1 VRRLLAGTTA
11 FAALTGVVLVLPVY
25 SEPAPEAVPVET
37 SVEEVAMGSFSDPAP
52 EAQVQEG
59 TTDPVA
65 GVPDTVPTLAVSATD
80 VAEFSLVGVTWT
92 LDPAVTDTVVQ
103 VRVRD
108 LAGNWGTWTEV
119 EAEGVE
125 QAADADTGSR
135 VRGGTAPLWTGP
147 ATAVEAELV
156 TRSGAQPTDVQLDLV
171 DPGESAAD
179 DSLGTPDIQETADA
193 AVAIP
198 PVFSRAQWGADE
210 TLMTWDEQYASTIK
224 AATLHHTADT
234 NNYSADQVPAMMRS
248 IYRYHAVSLGW
259 GDIGYNVIVDKYGR
273 LWEGRSGGLASTV
286 VGAHA
291 GGFNTSTFGVSM
303 IGNYDVVDTPQV
315 MIDSVAAIIAWKF
328 SLYGVDPRGTTTL
341 TSGGTDKFAAGV
353 RATLPTVFA
362 HRDTKSTSCPGRYGY
377 ARLGEIRDKV
387 AARIANS
394 KTPIA
399 TRYDSDAGLRAWLG
413 APVGGEQS
421 AAGVTWQVYAN
432 GARLYSSPTGGV
444 RLVLGGILER
454 YLSAGGPAVLGPP
467 ISDDAPTPDGR
478 GAFVRFLHG
487 DVYWS
492 PATGSHLVR
501 GEILKAWL
509 ATGGA
514 TGGLGFPT
522 TSDAKTTDGRGY
534 VVRFQGADI
543 YWSQATGARYV
554 MGSIRDAWLASG
566 GTSGYLG
573 FPATSDTVAGK
584 GAFVRFQGGDVYWSP
599 TTGTR
604 IVRGDI
610 LDAYRAAGGATGY
623 LGFPTT
629 SDAATPEGRGYV
641 VRFQGGDIYWSATTG
656 ARVVL
661 GSIRD
666 TWLATGGSGGYL
678 GFPTTSDTPVPGKGA
693 YVRFQGGD
701 VYWSPTTGTRIVR
714 GDILDAYRAAG
725 GATGYLGFPTTSDAP
740 TADGRGYVVRFQG
753 GDVYWSAATGARIVR
768 GSIRDAWLAAGGTSG
783 FLGFPATSDTVSG
796 KGAFVRFQGGEVLWS
811 PTTGTRIV
819 RGDILD
825 AYRAAGGPTGYLGFP
840 TTSDAPTADGRGY
853 VVRFQGG
860 DVYWSAA
867 TGARAVVG
875 SIRDTWLTTGGSGG
889 YLGFPT
895 TSDTPIPGKGAYV
908 RFQGGDVY
916 WSPTTGTQ
924 IVRGNILNA
933 WLAAGGAT
941 GPLGFPTTSDA
952 KTADGRGYVV
962 RFQGGDVYWSPWTGA
977 QMVSGETARA
987 YWQRGGSSSSLGFPT
1002 RSTYAVSGGMR
1013 TDFERGSMTW
1023 NATSGAVA
1031 VSQ

>member
-1 VRRLLAGTTA
+1 VRRRLLAGTTA

-25 SEPAPEAVPVET
+25 AEPSPEAVPVET

-65 GVPDTVPTLAVSATD
+65 GVPDTVPTLSVSATD
-80 VAEFSLVGVTWT
+80 VAEFSLVGVTWAH
-92 LDPAVTDTVVQ
+92 DAAVTDTVVQ

-108 LAGNWGTWTEV
+108 LDGAWGAWTEV
-119 EAEGVE
+119 SAEAAEQEAET
-125 QAADADTGSR
+125 DTGHP

-179 DSLGTPDIQETADA
+179 ASLGDPDITETADA
-193 AVAIP
+193 AVAMP

-210 TLMTWDEQYASTIK
+210 NLMKWTPQYASTIK
-224 AATLHHTADT
+224 AATLHHTAGS
-234 NNYSADQVPAMMRS
+234 NNYTADQVPGILRS
-248 IYRYHAVSLGW
+248 TYTYHAQSLGW
-259 GDIGYNVIVDKYGR
+259 GDIGYNVLVDKFGR

-303 IGNYDVVDTPQV
+303 MGNYDVVDTPQA

-341 TSGGTDKFAAGV
+341 TSGGTDKYAAGARV
-353 RATLPTVFA
+353 TLPTVFG
-362 HRDTKSTSCPGRYGY
+362 HRDTKSTACPGRYGY

-387 AARIANS
+387 AARMANTKS
-394 KTPIA
+394 PIA

-432 GARLYSSPTGGV
+432 GARLYSSPLGGV
-444 RLVLGGILER
+444 RLVLGGILDR
-454 YLSAGGPAVLGPP
+454 YLAAGGPAVLGPP
-467 ISDDAPTPDGR
+467 VSDDAPTPGGR
-478 GAFVRFLHG
+478 GAFVRFQHG

-492 PATGSHLVR
+492 PATGSQLVR
-501 GEILKAWL
+501 GDILAAWL

-514 TGGLGFPT
+514 TGGLSFPT
-522 TSDAKTTDGRGY
+522 TSDAPTPGGGGY
-534 VVRFQGADI
+534 FVRFERGDV
-543 YWSQATGARYV
+543 YWSQATGAR
-554 MGSIRDAWLASG
+554 
-566 GTSGYLG
+566 T
-573 FPATSDTVAGK
+573 
-584 GAFVRFQGGDVYWSP
+584 
-599 TTGTR
+599 
-604 IVRGDI
+604 
-610 LDAYRAAGGATGY
+610 
-623 LGFPTT
+623 
-629 SDAATPEGRGYV
+629 
-641 VRFQGGDIYWSATTG
+641 
-656 ARVVL
+656 VL

-701 VYWSPTTGTRIVR
+701 VYWSPTTGTQIVR
-714 GDILDAYRAAG
+714 GEILNAWLATG
-725 GATGYLGFPTTSDAP
+725 GATGYLGFPTTSDAA
-740 TADGRGYVVRFQG
+740 TADGRGYFVRFQG
-753 GDVYWSAATGARIVR
+753 GDVYWSAATGTQVVR
-768 GSIRDAWLAAGGTSG
+768 GSILST
-783 FLGFPATSDTVSG
+783 
-796 KGAFVRFQGGEVLWS
+796 
-811 PTTGTRIV
+811 
-819 RGDILD
+819 
-825 AYRAAGGPTGYLGFP
+825 
-840 TTSDAPTADGRGY
+840 
-853 VVRFQGG
+853 
-860 DVYWSAA
+860 
-867 TGARAVVG
+867 
-875 SIRDTWLTTGGSGG
+875 
-889 YLGFPT
+889 
-895 TSDTPIPGKGAYV
+895 
-908 RFQGGDVY
+908 
-916 WSPTTGTQ
+916 
-924 IVRGNILNA
+924 

-962 RFQGGDVYWSPWTGA
+962 RFTGGDVYWSPATGS
-977 QMVSGETARA
+977 QVVSGAMAKT
-987 YWQRGGSSSSLGFPT
+987 YWQRGGSSSALGFPT
-1002 RSTYAVSGGMR
+1002 RSSYAVSGGMR
-1013 TDFERGSMTW
+1013 TDFEHGSMTW

>member
-1 VRRLLAGTTA
+1 VRRRLLAGTTA

-25 SEPAPEAVPVET
+25 AEPSPEAVPVET
-37 SVEEVAMGSFSDPAP
+37 SVEEVAMGSFSDPAH

-65 GVPDTVPTLAVSATD
+65 GVPDTVPTLSVSATD
-80 VAEFSLVGVTWT
+80 VAEFSLVGVTWAY
-92 LDPAVTDTVVQ
+92 DAAVTDTVVQ

-108 LAGNWGTWTEV
+108 LDGAWGAWTEV
-119 EAEGVE
+119 SAEAAEQEAET
-125 QAADADTGSR
+125 DTGHP

-179 DSLGTPDIQETADA
+179 ASLGDPDITETADA
-193 AVAIP
+193 AVAMP

-210 TLMTWDEQYASTIK
+210 NLMKWTPQYASTIK
-224 AATLHHTADT
+224 AATLHHTAGS
-234 NNYSADQVPAMMRS
+234 NNYTADQVPGILRS
-248 IYRYHAVSLGW
+248 TYTYHAQSLGW
-259 GDIGYNVIVDKYGR
+259 GDIGYNVLVDKFGR

-303 IGNYDVVDTPQV
+303 MGNYDVVDTPQA

-341 TSGGTDKFAAGV
+341 TSGGTDKYAAGARV
-353 RATLPTVFA
+353 TLPTVFG
-362 HRDTKSTSCPGRYGY
+362 HRDTKSTACPGRYGY

-387 AARIANS
+387 AARMANTKS
-394 KTPIA
+394 PIA

-432 GARLYSSPTGGV
+432 GARLYSSPLGGV
-444 RLVLGGILER
+444 RLVLGGILDR
-454 YLSAGGPAVLGPP
+454 YLAAGGPAVLGPP
-467 ISDDAPTPDGR
+467 VSDDAPTPGGR
-478 GAFVRFLHG
+478 GAFVRFQHG

-492 PATGSHLVR
+492 PATGSQLVR
-501 GEILKAWL
+501 GDILAAWL

-522 TSDAKTTDGRGY
+522 TSDAPTPGGGGY
-534 VVRFQGADI
+534 FVRFERGDV
-543 YWSQATGARYV
+543 YWSQATGAR
-554 MGSIRDAWLASG
+554 
-566 GTSGYLG
+566 T
-573 FPATSDTVAGK
+573 
-584 GAFVRFQGGDVYWSP
+584 
-599 TTGTR
+599 
-604 IVRGDI
+604 
-610 LDAYRAAGGATGY
+610 
-623 LGFPTT
+623 
-629 SDAATPEGRGYV
+629 
-641 VRFQGGDIYWSATTG
+641 
-656 ARVVL
+656 VL

-701 VYWSPTTGTRIVR
+701 VYWSPTTGTQIVR
-714 GDILDAYRAAG
+714 GEILNAWLATG
-725 GATGYLGFPTTSDAP
+725 GATGYLGFPTTSDAA
-740 TADGRGYVVRFQG
+740 TADGRGYFVRFQG
-753 GDVYWSAATGARIVR
+753 GDVYWSAATGTRIVR
-768 GSIRDAWLAAGGTSG
+768 GSILSTWLATGG
-783 FLGFPATSDTVSG
+783 AT
-796 KGAFVRFQGGEVLWS
+796 
-811 PTTGTRIV
+811 
-819 RGDILD
+819 
-825 AYRAAGGPTGYLGFP
+825 GPLGFP
-840 TTSDAPTADGRGY
+840 TTSDAATADGRGY
-853 VVRFQGG
+853 FVRFQGG

-867 TGARAVVG
+867 TGTQVVRG
-875 SIRDTWLTTGGSGG
+875 SILST
-889 YLGFPT
+889 
-895 TSDTPIPGKGAYV
+895 
-908 RFQGGDVY
+908 
-916 WSPTTGTQ
+916 
-924 IVRGNILNA
+924 

-962 RFQGGDVYWSPWTGA
+962 RFTGGDVYWSPATGS
-977 QMVSGETARA
+977 QVVSGAMAKT
-987 YWQRGGSSSSLGFPT
+987 YWQRGGSSSALGFPT
-1002 RSTYAVSGGMR
+1002 RSSYAVSGGMR
-1013 TDFERGSMTW
+1013 TDFEHGSMTW

>member
-1 VRRLLAGTTA
+1 MRRRLLAGTTA
-11 FAALTGVVLVLPVY
+11 FVALTGVVLVLPVY
-25 SEPAPEAVPVET
+25 SEPNPGAVPVET

-52 EAQVQEG
+52 QAKVQEG
-59 TTDPVA
+59 TTEPVA
-65 GVPDTVPTLAVSATD
+65 GVPDTVPTLSASATD
-80 VAEFSLVGVTWT
+80 VAEFSLVGVTWAY
-92 LDPAVTDTVVQ
+92 DQAVTDTVVK

-108 LAGNWGTWTEV
+108 ADGTWGTWTEV
-119 EAEGVE
+119 SAEAGE
-125 QAADADTGSR
+125 QEDETATGHP

-147 ATAVEAELV
+147 STAVEAELV

-179 DSLGTPDIQETADA
+179 ASLGDPDITETADA
-193 AVAIP
+193 AVAMP

-210 TLMTWDEQYASTIK
+210 NLMKWPPQYASTIK
-224 AATLHHTADT
+224 AATLHHTAGSNDYT
-234 NNYSADQVPAMMRS
+234 PEQVPAILRS
-248 IYRYHAVSLGW
+248 TYTYHSQSLGW
-259 GDIGYNVIVDKYGR
+259 GDIGYNVLVDKFGR

-303 IGNYDVVDTPQV
+303 MGNYDVVDTPQA

-341 TSGGTDKFAAGV
+341 TSGGTDKYAAGV
-353 RATLPTVFA
+353 RVTLPTVFG
-362 HRDTKSTSCPGRYGY
+362 HRDTKSTACPGRYGY

-387 AARIANS
+387 AARMANTKS
-394 KTPIA
+394 PIA

-432 GARLYSSPTGGV
+432 GARLYSSPLGGV
-444 RLVLGGILER
+444 RLVLGGILDR
-454 YLSAGGPAVLGPP
+454 YLAAGGPAVLGPP
-467 ISDDAPTPDGR
+467 VTDDAPTPGGR
-478 GAFVRFLHG
+478 GAFVRFQHG

-492 PATGSHLVR
+492 PATGSQLVR
-501 GEILKAWL
+501 GDILAAWL

-522 TSDAKTTDGRGY
+522 TSDAPTPGGGGY
-534 VVRFQGADI
+534 FVRFERGDV
-543 YWSQATGARYV
+543 YWSQATGARFLV
-554 MGSIRDAWLASG
+554 GSIRETWLAAG
-566 GTSGYLG
+566 GPTGFLG
-573 FPATSDTVAGK
+573 FPTTSDTPAGT
-584 GAFVRFQGGDVYWSP
+584 GAYVRFQGGEVLWSP

-610 LDAYRAAGGATGY
+610 LDAYRAAGGPTGG

-629 SDAATPEGRGYV
+629 SDAPTPEGRGYF
-641 VRFQGGDIYWSATTG
+641 VRFQRGDVYWSQATG
-656 ARVVL
+656 ARTVL

-666 TWLATGGSGGYL
+666 TWLATGGPGGYL

-701 VYWSPTTGTRIVR
+701 VYWSPTTGTQIVR
-714 GDILDAYRAAG
+714 GEILNAWLAAG
-725 GATGYLGFPTTSDAP
+725 GATGYLGFPTTSDAA
-740 TADGRGYVVRFQG
+740 TTDGRGYFVRFQG

-768 GSIRDAWLAAGGTSG
+768 GSIRDSWLATGG
-783 FLGFPATSDTVSG
+783 AT
-796 KGAFVRFQGGEVLWS
+796 
-811 PTTGTRIV
+811 
-819 RGDILD
+819 
-825 AYRAAGGPTGYLGFP
+825 GPLGFP
-840 TTSDAPTADGRGY
+840 TTSDAATADGRGAF
-853 VVRFQGG
+853 VRFQGG
-860 DVYWSAA
+860 DVYWS
-867 TGARAVVG
+867 
-875 SIRDTWLTTGGSGG
+875 S
-889 YLGFPT
+889 
-895 TSDTPIPGKGAYV
+895 
-908 RFQGGDVY
+908 
-916 WSPTTGTQ
+916 TTGTQ
-924 IVRGNILNA
+924 VVRGSILST

-962 RFQGGDVYWSPWTGA
+962 RFTGGDVYWSPATGT
-977 QMVSGETARA
+977 QVVSGAMAKT
-987 YWQRGGSSSSLGFPT
+987 YWQRGGSSSALGFPT
-1002 RSTYAVSGGMR
+1002 RSSYAITGGLR
-1013 TDFERGSMTW
+1013 TDFEHGSMTW

>member
-1 VRRLLAGTTA
+1 VRRRLLAGTTA

-25 SEPAPEAVPVET
+25 AEPSPEAVPVET

-65 GVPDTVPTLAVSATD
+65 GVPDTVPTLSVSATD
-80 VAEFSLVGVTWT
+80 VAEFSLVGVTWAY
-92 LDPAVTDTVVQ
+92 DAAVTDTVVQ

-108 LAGNWGTWTEV
+108 LDGAWGAWTEV
-119 EAEGVE
+119 SAEAAEQEAET
-125 QAADADTGSR
+125 DTGHP

-179 DSLGTPDIQETADA
+179 ASLGDPDITETADA
-193 AVAIP
+193 AVAMP

-210 TLMTWDEQYASTIK
+210 NLMKWTPQYASTIK
-224 AATLHHTADT
+224 AATLHHTAGS
-234 NNYSADQVPAMMRS
+234 NNYTADQVPGILRS
-248 IYRYHAVSLGW
+248 TYTYHAQSLGW
-259 GDIGYNVIVDKYGR
+259 GDIGYNVLVDKFGR

-303 IGNYDVVDTPQV
+303 MGNYDVVDTPQA

-341 TSGGTDKFAAGV
+341 TSGGTDKYAAGARV
-353 RATLPTVFA
+353 TLPTVFG
-362 HRDTKSTSCPGRYGY
+362 HRDTKSTACPGRYGY

-387 AARIANS
+387 AARMANTKS
-394 KTPIA
+394 PIA

-432 GARLYSSPTGGV
+432 GARLYSSPLGGV
-444 RLVLGGILER
+444 RLVLGGILDR
-454 YLSAGGPAVLGPP
+454 YLAAGGPAVLGPP
-467 ISDDAPTPDGR
+467 VSDDAPNPGGR
-478 GAFVRFLHG
+478 GAFVRFQHG

-492 PATGSHLVR
+492 PATGSQLVR
-501 GEILKAWL
+501 GDILAAWL

-522 TSDAKTTDGRGY
+522 TSDAPTPGGGGY
-534 VVRFQGADI
+534 FVRFERGDV
-543 YWSQATGARYV
+543 YWSQATGARTV
-554 MGSIRDAWLASG
+554 LGSIRDTWLAAG
-566 GTSGYLG
+566 GPTGFLG
-573 FPATSDTVAGK
+573 FPTTSDTPAGT
-584 GAFVRFQGGDVYWSP
+584 GAFVRFQGGEVLWSP

-604 IVRGDI
+604 IVRGNI
-610 LDAYRAAGGATGY
+610 LDAYRAAGGPTGG

-629 SDAATPEGRGYV
+629 SDAPTPDGRGYF
-641 VRFQGGDIYWSATTG
+641 VRFQRGDIYWSQATG
-656 ARVVL
+656 ARTVL

-701 VYWSPTTGTRIVR
+701 VYWSPTTGTQIVR
-714 GDILDAYRAAG
+714 GEILNAWLATG
-725 GATGYLGFPTTSDAP
+725 GATGYLGFPTTSDAA
-740 TADGRGYVVRFQG
+740 TADGRGYFVRFQG
-753 GDVYWSAATGARIVR
+753 GDVYWSAATGTRIVR
-768 GSIRDAWLAAGGTSG
+768 GSILSTWLAT
-783 FLGFPATSDTVSG
+783 
-796 KGAFVRFQGGEVLWS
+796 
-811 PTTGTRIV
+811 
-819 RGDILD
+819 
-825 AYRAAGGPTGYLGFP
+825 
-840 TTSDAPTADGRGY
+840 
-853 VVRFQGG
+853 
-860 DVYWSAA
+860 
-867 TGARAVVG
+867 
-875 SIRDTWLTTGGSGG
+875 
-889 YLGFPT
+889 
-895 TSDTPIPGKGAYV
+895 
-908 RFQGGDVY
+908 
-916 WSPTTGTQ
+916 
-924 IVRGNILNA
+924 
-933 WLAAGGAT
+933 GGAT

-962 RFQGGDVYWSPWTGA
+962 RFTGGDVYWSPATGS
-977 QMVSGETARA
+977 QVVSGAMAKT
-987 YWQRGGSSSSLGFPT
+987 YWQRGGSSSALGFPT
-1002 RSTYAVSGGMR
+1002 RSSYAVSGGMR
-1013 TDFERGSMTW
+1013 TDFEHGSMTW

>member
-1 VRRLLAGTTA
+1 VRRRLLAGTTA

-25 SEPAPEAVPVET
+25 AEPSPEAVPVET

-65 GVPDTVPTLAVSATD
+65 GVPDTVPTLSVSATD
-80 VAEFSLVGVTWT
+80 VAEFSLVGVTWAY
-92 LDPAVTDTVVQ
+92 DAAVTDTVVQ

-108 LAGNWGTWTEV
+108 LDGAWGAWTEV
-119 EAEGVE
+119 SAEAAEQEAET
-125 QAADADTGSR
+125 DTGHP

-179 DSLGTPDIQETADA
+179 ASLGDPDITETADA
-193 AVAIP
+193 AVAMP

-210 TLMTWDEQYASTIK
+210 NLMKWTPQYASTIK
-224 AATLHHTADT
+224 AATLHHTAGS
-234 NNYSADQVPAMMRS
+234 NNYTADQVPGILRS
-248 IYRYHAVSLGW
+248 TYTYHAQSLGW
-259 GDIGYNVIVDKYGR
+259 GDIGYNVLVDKFGR

-303 IGNYDVVDTPQV
+303 MGNYDVVDTPQA

-341 TSGGTDKFAAGV
+341 TSGGTDKYAAGARV
-353 RATLPTVFA
+353 TLPTVFG
-362 HRDTKSTSCPGRYGY
+362 HRDTKSTACPGRYGY

-387 AARIANS
+387 AARMANTKS
-394 KTPIA
+394 PIA

-432 GARLYSSPTGGV
+432 GARLYSSPLGGV
-444 RLVLGGILER
+444 RLVLGGILDR
-454 YLSAGGPAVLGPP
+454 YLAAGGPAVLGPP
-467 ISDDAPTPDGR
+467 VSDDAPTPGGR
-478 GAFVRFLHG
+478 GAFVRFQHG

-492 PATGSHLVR
+492 PATGSQLVR
-501 GEILKAWL
+501 GDILAAWL

-522 TSDAKTTDGRGY
+522 TSDAPTPGGGGY
-534 VVRFQGADI
+534 FVRFERGDV
-543 YWSQATGARYV
+543 YWSQATGARTV
-554 MGSIRDAWLASG
+554 LGSIRDTWLATG
-566 GTSGYLG
+566 GPTGFLG
-573 FPATSDTVAGK
+573 LPTTSDTPAGT
-584 GAFVRFQGGDVYWSP
+584 GAFVRFQGGEVLWSP

-604 IVRGDI
+604 IVRGNI
-610 LDAYRAAGGATGY
+610 LDAYRAAGGPTGG

-629 SDAATPEGRGYV
+629 SDAPTPDGRGYF
-641 VRFQGGDIYWSATTG
+641 VRFQRGDIYWSQATG
-656 ARVVL
+656 ARTVL

-701 VYWSPTTGTRIVR
+701 VYWSPTTGTQIVR
-714 GDILDAYRAAG
+714 GEILNAWLATG
-725 GATGYLGFPTTSDAP
+725 GATGYLGFPTTSDAA
-740 TADGRGYVVRFQG
+740 TADGRGYFVRFQG
-753 GDVYWSAATGARIVR
+753 GDVYWSAATGTQVVR
-768 GSIRDAWLAAGGTSG
+768 GSILST
-783 FLGFPATSDTVSG
+783 
-796 KGAFVRFQGGEVLWS
+796 
-811 PTTGTRIV
+811 
-819 RGDILD
+819 
-825 AYRAAGGPTGYLGFP
+825 
-840 TTSDAPTADGRGY
+840 
-853 VVRFQGG
+853 
-860 DVYWSAA
+860 
-867 TGARAVVG
+867 
-875 SIRDTWLTTGGSGG
+875 
-889 YLGFPT
+889 
-895 TSDTPIPGKGAYV
+895 
-908 RFQGGDVY
+908 
-916 WSPTTGTQ
+916 
-924 IVRGNILNA
+924 

-962 RFQGGDVYWSPWTGA
+962 RFTGGDVYWSPATGS
-977 QMVSGETARA
+977 QVVSGAMAKT
-987 YWQRGGSSSSLGFPT
+987 YWQRGGSSSALGFPT
-1002 RSTYAVSGGMR
+1002 RSSYAVSGGMR
-1013 TDFERGSMTW
+1013 TDFEHGSMTW

>member
-1 VRRLLAGTTA
+1 VRRRLLAGTTA

-25 SEPAPEAVPVET
+25 AEPSPEAVPVET

-65 GVPDTVPTLAVSATD
+65 GVPDTVPTLSVSATD
-80 VAEFSLVGVTWT
+80 VAEFSLVGVTWAY
-92 LDPAVTDTVVQ
+92 DAAVTDTVVQ

-108 LAGNWGTWTEV
+108 LDGAWGAWTEV
-119 EAEGVE
+119 SAEAAEQEAET
-125 QAADADTGSR
+125 DTGHP

-179 DSLGTPDIQETADA
+179 ASLGDPDITETADA
-193 AVAIP
+193 AVAMP

-210 TLMTWDEQYASTIK
+210 NLMKWTPQYASTIK
-224 AATLHHTADT
+224 AATLHHTAGS
-234 NNYSADQVPAMMRS
+234 NNYTADQVPGILRS
-248 IYRYHAVSLGW
+248 TYTYHAQSLGW
-259 GDIGYNVIVDKYGR
+259 GDIGYNVLVDKFGR

-303 IGNYDVVDTPQV
+303 MGNYDVVDTPQA

-341 TSGGTDKFAAGV
+341 TSGGTDKYAAGARV
-353 RATLPTVFA
+353 TLPTVFG
-362 HRDTKSTSCPGRYGY
+362 HRDTKSTACPGRYGY

-387 AARIANS
+387 AARMANTKS
-394 KTPIA
+394 PIA

-432 GARLYSSPTGGV
+432 GARLYSSPLGGV
-444 RLVLGGILER
+444 RLVLGGILDR
-454 YLSAGGPAVLGPP
+454 YLAAGGPAVLGPP
-467 ISDDAPTPDGR
+467 VSDDAPTPGGR
-478 GAFVRFLHG
+478 GAFVRFQHG

-492 PATGSHLVR
+492 PATGSQLVR
-501 GEILKAWL
+501 GDILAAWL

-522 TSDAKTTDGRGY
+522 TSDAPTPGGGGY
-534 VVRFQGADI
+534 FVRFERGDV
-543 YWSQATGARYV
+543 YWSQATGAR
-554 MGSIRDAWLASG
+554 
-566 GTSGYLG
+566 T
-573 FPATSDTVAGK
+573 
-584 GAFVRFQGGDVYWSP
+584 
-599 TTGTR
+599 
-604 IVRGDI
+604 
-610 LDAYRAAGGATGY
+610 
-623 LGFPTT
+623 
-629 SDAATPEGRGYV
+629 
-641 VRFQGGDIYWSATTG
+641 
-656 ARVVL
+656 VL

-701 VYWSPTTGTRIVR
+701 VYWSPTTGTQIVR
-714 GDILDAYRAAG
+714 GSILSTWLATG
-725 GATGYLGFPTTSDAP
+725 GATGPLGFPTTSDAA
-740 TADGRGYVVRFQG
+740 TADGRGYFVRFQG
-753 GDVYWSAATGARIVR
+753 GDVYWSAATGTQVVR
-768 GSIRDAWLAAGGTSG
+768 GSILST
-783 FLGFPATSDTVSG
+783 
-796 KGAFVRFQGGEVLWS
+796 
-811 PTTGTRIV
+811 
-819 RGDILD
+819 
-825 AYRAAGGPTGYLGFP
+825 
-840 TTSDAPTADGRGY
+840 
-853 VVRFQGG
+853 
-860 DVYWSAA
+860 
-867 TGARAVVG
+867 
-875 SIRDTWLTTGGSGG
+875 
-889 YLGFPT
+889 
-895 TSDTPIPGKGAYV
+895 
-908 RFQGGDVY
+908 
-916 WSPTTGTQ
+916 
-924 IVRGNILNA
+924 

-962 RFQGGDVYWSPWTGA
+962 RFTGGDVYWSPATGS
-977 QMVSGETARA
+977 QVVSGAMAKT
-987 YWQRGGSSSSLGFPT
+987 YWQRGGSSSALGFPT
-1002 RSTYAVSGGMR
+1002 RSSYAVSGGMR
-1013 TDFERGSMTW
+1013 TDFEHGSMTW

>member
-1 VRRLLAGTTA
+1 MRRLLAGTTA
-11 FAALTGVVLVLPVY
+11 FVALTGVVLVLPVY

-52 EAQVQEG
+52 AAEVQAG

-65 GVPDTVPTLAVSATD
+65 GVPDAVPTLSASATD
-80 VAEFSLVGVTWT
+80 VAEFSLVGVTWAF
-92 LDPAVTDTVVQ
+92 DPAVTDTVVQ

-108 LAGNWGTWTEV
+108 LAGVWGPWTEV
-119 EAEGVE
+119 SAEAAE
-125 QAADADTGSR
+125 QETGTDTGTP

-179 DSLGTPDIQETADA
+179 ASLADPDITETADA
-193 AVAIP
+193 AVAMP

-210 TLMTWDEQYASTIK
+210 RLMRWTPQYASTIK
-224 AATLHHTADT
+224 AATLHHTAGS
-234 NNYSADQVPAMMRS
+234 NNYTADQVPAILRS
-248 IYRYHAVSLGW
+248 TYTYHAQSLGW
-259 GDIGYNVIVDKYGR
+259 GDIGYNVLVDKFGR

-303 IGNYDVVDTPQV
+303 MGNYDVVGTPQP
-315 MIDSVAAIIAWKF
+315 MIDSVAAIIGWKF
-328 SLYGVDPRGTTTL
+328 SLYGVNPKGTTTL
-341 TSGGTDKFAAGV
+341 TSGGTDKHAAGARV
-353 RATLPTVFA
+353 TLPTVFG
-362 HRDTKSTSCPGRYGY
+362 HIDTKSTACPGRYGY
-377 ARLGEIRDKV
+377 ARLGEIRDKA
-387 AARIANS
+387 AARMANTKS
-394 KTPIA
+394 PIA

-432 GARLYSSPTGGV
+432 GARLYSSPNGGV

-454 YLSAGGPAVLGPP
+454 YLAAGGPAVLGPP
-467 ISDDAPTPDGR
+467 LSDDAPTPGGQ
-478 GAFVRFLHG
+478 GAFVRFQHG

-492 PATGSHLVR
+492 PATGSQLVR
-501 GEILKAWL
+501 GDILAAWL

-522 TSDAKTTDGRGY
+522 TSDAPTAGGGGY
-534 VVRFQGADI
+534 FVRFQRGDV
-543 YWSQATGARYV
+543 YWSQPTGARV
-554 MGSIRDAWLASG
+554 VVGSIRDTWLAAG
-566 GTSGYLG
+566 GPTGFLG
-573 FPATSDTVAGK
+573 FPTTSDTPAGT
-584 GAFVRFQGGDVYWSP
+584 GAHVRFQGGEVLWSP

-604 IVRGDI
+604 IVRGNI
-610 LDAYRAAGGATGY
+610 LDAYRAAGGPTGS

-629 SDAATPEGRGYV
+629 SDAPTPGGGGYF
-641 VRFQGGDIYWSATTG
+641 VRFQHGDVYWSQATG
-656 ARVVL
+656 ARIVL

-666 TWLATGGSGGYL
+666 TWLAAGGPTGFL

-701 VYWSPTTGTRIVR
+701 VYWSPATGTRIVR
-714 GDILDAYRAAG
+714 GEILNAWLAAG

-740 TADGRGYVVRFQG
+740 TPGGGGYFVRFQG
-753 GDVYWSAATGARIVR
+753 GDVYWSAATGPRIVR
-768 GSIRDAWLAAGGTSG
+768 GGILAAWLATGGT
-783 FLGFPATSDTVSG
+783 
-796 KGAFVRFQGGEVLWS
+796 
-811 PTTGTRIV
+811 TGS
-819 RGDILD
+819 
-825 AYRAAGGPTGYLGFP
+825 LGFP
-840 TTSDAPTADGRGY
+840 TTSDAPTADGRGA
-853 VVRFQGG
+853 F
-860 DVYWSAA
+860 
-867 TGARAVVG
+867 
-875 SIRDTWLTTGGSGG
+875 
-889 YLGFPT
+889 
-895 TSDTPIPGKGAYV
+895 V

-924 IVRGNILNA
+924 VVRGSILST
-933 WLAAGGAT
+933 WLAGGGAT

-962 RFQGGDVYWSPWTGA
+962 RFQNGDVYWSPATGT
-977 QMVSGETARA
+977 QVVSGAMAKT
-987 YWQRGGSSSSLGFPT
+987 YWQRGGSSSALGFPT
-1002 RSTYAVSGGMR
+1002 RSSYPVSGGMR

>member
-1 VRRLLAGTTA
+1 MRRRLLAGTTA
-11 FAALTGVVLVLPVY
+11 FVALTGVVLVLPVY
-25 SEPAPEAVPVET
+25 AEPDPEAVPVET
-37 SVEEVAMGSFSDPAP
+37 SVEEVAMGSFSAPAP

-65 GVPDTVPTLAVSATD
+65 GVPDTVPALSVSATD
-80 VAEFSLVGVTWT
+80 VAEFSLVGVTWAY
-92 LDPAVTDTVVQ
+92 DPAVTDTVVQ

-108 LAGNWGTWTEV
+108 SDGAWGTWTEV
-119 EAEGVE
+119 SAEAAEQEAET
-125 QAADADTGSR
+125 DTGHP

-171 DPGESAAD
+171 DPGESPAD
-179 DSLGTPDIQETADA
+179 ASLGDPDITETADA
-193 AVAIP
+193 AVAMP

-210 TLMTWDEQYASTIK
+210 NLMRWTPQYASTIK
-224 AATLHHTADT
+224 AATLHHTAGS
-234 NNYSADQVPAMMRS
+234 NNYTADQVPAILRS
-248 IYRYHAVSLGW
+248 TYTYHAQSLGW
-259 GDIGYNVIVDKYGR
+259 GDIGYNVLVDKFGR

-303 IGNYDVVDTPQV
+303 MGNYDVVDTPQA

-328 SLYGVDPRGTTTL
+328 SLYGVNPKGTTTL
-341 TSGGTDKFAAGV
+341 TSGGTDKYAAGARV
-353 RATLPTVFA
+353 TLPTVFG
-362 HRDTKSTSCPGRYGY
+362 HRDTKSTACPGRYGY
-377 ARLGEIRDKV
+377 ARLGEIRDKA
-387 AARIANS
+387 AARMANTKS
-394 KTPIA
+394 PIA

-432 GARLYSSPTGGV
+432 GARLYSSPLGGV
-444 RLVLGGILER
+444 RLVLGGILDR
-454 YLSAGGPAVLGPP
+454 YLAAGGPAVLGPP
-467 ISDDAPTPDGR
+467 ITDDAPTPGGR
-478 GAFVRFLHG
+478 GAFVRFQHG

-492 PATGSHLVR
+492 PATGSQLVR
-501 GEILKAWL
+501 GDILAAWL
-509 ATGGA
+509 AAGGA

-522 TSDAKTTDGRGY
+522 TSDAPTPGGGGY
-534 VVRFQGADI
+534 FVRFERGDV
-543 YWSQATGARYV
+543 YWSQATGARTV
-554 MGSIRDAWLASG
+554 LGSIRDTWLAAG
-566 GTSGYLG
+566 GPTGFLG
-573 FPATSDTVAGK
+573 FPTTSDTPAGT
-584 GAFVRFQGGDVYWSP
+584 GAYVRFQGGEVLWSP

-610 LDAYRAAGGATGY
+610 LDAYRAAGGPTGG

-629 SDAATPEGRGYV
+629 SDAPTPDGRGYF
-641 VRFQGGDIYWSATTG
+641 VRFQRGDVYWSQATG
-656 ARVVL
+656 ARTVL

-666 TWLATGGSGGYL
+666 TWLATGGPGGYL

-714 GDILDAYRAAG
+714 GEILNAWLATG
-725 GATGYLGFPTTSDAP
+725 GATGYLGFPTTSDAA
-740 TADGRGYVVRFQG
+740 TTDGRGYFVRFQG
-753 GDVYWSAATGARIVR
+753 GDVYWSAATGPRIVR
-768 GSIRDAWLAAGGTSG
+768 GSILSTWLATGG
-783 FLGFPATSDTVSG
+783 AT
-796 KGAFVRFQGGEVLWS
+796 
-811 PTTGTRIV
+811 
-819 RGDILD
+819 
-825 AYRAAGGPTGYLGFP
+825 GPLGFP
-840 TTSDAPTADGRGY
+840 TTSDAATADGRGY
-853 VVRFQGG
+853 F
-860 DVYWSAA
+860 
-867 TGARAVVG
+867 
-875 SIRDTWLTTGGSGG
+875 
-889 YLGFPT
+889 
-895 TSDTPIPGKGAYV
+895 V

-924 IVRGNILNA
+924 VVRGSILST

-962 RFQGGDVYWSPWTGA
+962 RFTGGDVYWSPATGT
-977 QMVSGETARA
+977 QVVSGAMART
-987 YWQRGGSSSSLGFPT
+987 YWQRGGSASALGFPT
-1002 RSTYAVSGGMR
+1002 RSSYAITGGMR
-1013 TDFERGSMTW
+1013 TDFEHGSMTW

>member
-1 VRRLLAGTTA
+1 MRRRLLAGTTA

-25 SEPAPEAVPVET
+25 AEPSPEAVPVET

-65 GVPDTVPTLAVSATD
+65 GVPDTVPTLSVSATD
-80 VAEFSLVGVTWT
+80 VAEFSLVGVTWAY
-92 LDPAVTDTVVQ
+92 DAAVTDTVVQ

-108 LAGNWGTWTEV
+108 LDGAWGAWTEV
-119 EAEGVE
+119 SAEAAEQEVE
-125 QAADADTGSR
+125 TDTGHP

-179 DSLGTPDIQETADA
+179 ASLGDPDITETADA
-193 AVAIP
+193 AVAMP

-210 TLMTWDEQYASTIK
+210 NLMRWTPQYASTIK
-224 AATLHHTADT
+224 AATLHHTAGS
-234 NNYSADQVPAMMRS
+234 NNYTADQMPAILRS
-248 IYRYHAVSLGW
+248 TYTYHAQSLGW
-259 GDIGYNVIVDKYGR
+259 GDIGYNVLVDKFGR

-303 IGNYDVVDTPQV
+303 MGNYDVVDTPQA

-341 TSGGTDKFAAGV
+341 TSGGTDKYAAGARV
-353 RATLPTVFA
+353 TLPTVFG
-362 HRDTKSTSCPGRYGY
+362 HRDTKSTACPGRYGY

-387 AARIANS
+387 AARMANTKS
-394 KTPIA
+394 PIA

-432 GARLYSSPTGGV
+432 GARLYSSPLGGV
-444 RLVLGGILER
+444 RLVLGGILDR
-454 YLSAGGPAVLGPP
+454 YLAAGGPAALGPP
-467 ISDDAPTPDGR
+467 VSDDAPTPGGR
-478 GAFVRFLHG
+478 GAFVRFQHG

-492 PATGSHLVR
+492 PATGSQLVR
-501 GEILKAWL
+501 GDILAAWL
-509 ATGGA
+509 AAGGA

-522 TSDAKTTDGRGY
+522 TSDAPTPGGGGY
-534 VVRFQGADI
+534 FVRFERGDV
-543 YWSQATGARYV
+543 YWSQATGAR
-554 MGSIRDAWLASG
+554 
-566 GTSGYLG
+566 T
-573 FPATSDTVAGK
+573 
-584 GAFVRFQGGDVYWSP
+584 
-599 TTGTR
+599 
-604 IVRGDI
+604 
-610 LDAYRAAGGATGY
+610 
-623 LGFPTT
+623 
-629 SDAATPEGRGYV
+629 
-641 VRFQGGDIYWSATTG
+641 
-656 ARVVL
+656 VL

-701 VYWSPTTGTRIVR
+701 VYWSPTTGTQIVR
-714 GDILDAYRAAG
+714 GEILNAWLATG
-725 GATGYLGFPTTSDAP
+725 GATGYLGFPTTSDAA
-740 TADGRGYVVRFQG
+740 TADGRGYFVRFQG
-753 GDVYWSAATGARIVR
+753 GDVYWSAATGTQVVR
-768 GSIRDAWLAAGGTSG
+768 GSILST
-783 FLGFPATSDTVSG
+783 
-796 KGAFVRFQGGEVLWS
+796 
-811 PTTGTRIV
+811 
-819 RGDILD
+819 
-825 AYRAAGGPTGYLGFP
+825 
-840 TTSDAPTADGRGY
+840 
-853 VVRFQGG
+853 
-860 DVYWSAA
+860 
-867 TGARAVVG
+867 
-875 SIRDTWLTTGGSGG
+875 
-889 YLGFPT
+889 
-895 TSDTPIPGKGAYV
+895 
-908 RFQGGDVY
+908 
-916 WSPTTGTQ
+916 
-924 IVRGNILNA
+924 

-962 RFQGGDVYWSPWTGA
+962 RFTGGDVYWSPATGS
-977 QMVSGETARA
+977 QVVSGAMAKT
-987 YWQRGGSSSSLGFPT
+987 YWQRGGSSSALGFPT
-1002 RSTYAVSGGMR
+1002 RSSYAVSGGMR
-1013 TDFERGSMTW
+1013 TDFEHGSMTW